1 MYKRI
6 LVPLDGSQLAEA
18 ALEHARGLAQ
28 RFQAKVTLLRVLVS
42 PYAVVAPD
50 MVLTGYDANLNE
62 LSIQAQQYLKRM
74 AARVEEAEVH
84 VTTVVCEGPVAEA
97 ILEHAVALDVDLII
111 MSTHGRGGVSRW
123 VYGSIADRI
132 LQAASCPVLVIRS
145 KKTGM

>member
-6 LVPLDGSQLAEA
+6 LVPLDGSVLAEA
-18 ALEHARGLAQ
+18 AMEHAQDLAQ
-28 RFQAKVTLLRVLVS
+28 RFQAEVILLRVLVS

-50 MVLTGYDANLNE
+50 MVLSGYDANLE
-62 LSIQAQQYLKRM
+62 EYSAQAQQYLKRM
-74 AARVEEAEVH
+74 AAQIEEEGVSI
-84 VTTVVCEGPVAEA
+84 TTVVCEGPVAEA
-97 ILEHAVALDVDLII
+97 ILEHAVALDVDLIV

-145 KKTGM
+145 KKTDT